1 MSSPTSIS
9 VGAKVVGQRQRVF
22 DDWRV
27 PIPPERDG
35 ERRTLRE
42 LISLIVVHEVEAFRA
57 RQEERKLARVLSPA
71 QIAEG
76 AARGK
81 VDAGASEVGVQE
93 VNDEAAVATA
103 LQAFEDGLYFVF
115 IDDVQQTDLD
125 ATVYVGEGS
134 RLMFVR
140 LVALIGG

>member
-1 MSSPTSIS
+1 MPVTISIS
-9 VGAKVVGQRQRVF
+9 VGAKVVGQRQGVF

-27 PIPPERDG
+27 PIPPEGDG
-35 ERRTLRE
+35 GRRTLRD
-42 LISLIVVHEVEAFRA
+42 LISVIVVNEVEAFRA
-57 RQEERKLARVLSPA
+57 RQEERRLARVLSPA

-81 VDAGASEVGVQE
+81 IDAGASEVGVQA
-93 VNDEAAVATA
+93 VADDAAVATA

-125 ATVYVGEGS
+125 ATVFVGDGS
-134 RLMFVR
+134 RVMFVR
-140 LVALIGG
+140 LVALVGG